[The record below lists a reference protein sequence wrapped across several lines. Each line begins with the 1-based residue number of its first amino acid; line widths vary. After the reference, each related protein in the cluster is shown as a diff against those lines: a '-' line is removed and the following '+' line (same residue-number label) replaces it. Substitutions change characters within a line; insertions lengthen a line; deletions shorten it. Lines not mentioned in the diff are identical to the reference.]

1 MKIFKCILI
10 LSLLLSASVAFG
22 QKLKVRENHGEVFKP
37 KTTNYLD
44 VFKKRGGGYF
54 SISYVPRR
62 TVMLVATLKAKY
74 YIQQYDDDM
83 NFERETELDLS
94 LYGVK
99 LNYYDILQF
108 GDEFYVF
115 TTKED
120 KVREKLGLYV
130 SPLNLESGQMSSK
143 PYEIAS
149 TKYIPEKGY
158 TYPSFTV
165 SISANKSYVV
175 VFGND
180 ARKIQRVSLFGKN
193 KNDDDE
199 IGTYK
204 FGFTFWLFDEEM
216 KEVMHEVDYKLSVK
230 NSTNEFYVRDFE
242 VDDNGSI
249 YILGKNAIT
258 DRLTRRERKDAKTRS
273 WVDIKQSAFVLQKIN
288 ADGSSEQQVTPEE
301 LLYLDMDIL
310 FDKLGNINLIGLV
323 GEQVYY
329 KLAATGV
336 NRLILSSEDL
346 EVLREQTT
354 DFSEEVLENVNNI
367 REARSN
373 MNERR
378 KKRVK
383 RKEAKLT
390 DEQKA
395 YNEISKRAALNVN
408 NIAYSGLDEDG
419 NASVVLEEYYVHVVT
434 TTTRDA
440 NGGTTT
446 TTTYY
451 YHYDDLFLLKFF
463 DDEIAQNSYNKE
475 FTTIN
480 VPLDVSVTVS
490 EQDGELTIVT
500 PQEILR
506 TDSYMEDIVD
516 YKIKAMDNSVR
527 VPGLRRKLISYKK
540 VIDENTIVAPA
551 QFRRKVAWYKFEV
564 N

>member
-480 VPLDVSVTVS
+480 VPLDVSLTVS

>member
-22 QKLKVRENHGEVFKP
+22 QKLKVRENHGEVFKS

-130 SPLNLESGQMSSK
+130 LPLNLESGQMSSK

>member
-480 VPLDVSVTVS
+480 VPLDVSLTVS

-551 QFRRKVAWYKFEV
+551 QFRRKVAWYKFEL